1 MGELKPLGSEKLT
14 ADAKLKRILELTYFQ
29 SSTDSKKSTEVV
41 MESKTGV
48 YGIVR
53 EKDGY
58 YVKKGPNEDSLDY
71 IGGMFMKNKNRFT
84 AYGEAFKKLEF
95 LVEQEN
101 VQEAT
106 KYVLKTPKP
115 QQEAPIPE
123 PTGEMPP
130 PPAAPEG
137 AVPPAAPDAGEEL
150 PPEGGVPPEGEEDD
164 YLKVIQKLSGK
175 LQQKLMAYK
184 DKLESKDIKSALM
197 QVLSGVDLQKQLEDA
212 DREEILD
219 EFEPQEDV
227 PGEEVPGEEVPS
239 ETDTAA
245 PPAEDELGEID
256 GMAALEELIT
266 HPFEDDGSGYGDEE
280 DEVLGPLDFED
291 SRATRAAQH
300 DMAKEFP
307 DDEEEEDN
315 DEIEGTTDEFDPE
328 KEEDEQ
334 MDPSHV
340 DSSMPSDT
348 TPVTPS
354 SLDSTKELDIN
365 ELTDM
370 VNTSVKE
377 TLSKY
382 FES

>member
-1 MGELKPLGSEKLT
+1 MGELKPLGSEKLA

-29 SSTDSKKSTEVV
+29 SSGDSKKSTEVV
-41 MESKTGV
+41 KESKTGV
-48 YGIVR
+48 YGIVK

-58 YVKKGPNEDSLDY
+58 YVKKGSNENSLDY
-71 IGGMFMKNKNRFT
+71 IGGMFMKNKNRFS
-84 AYGEAFKKLEF
+84 AYGEALKKLEF
-95 LVEQEN
+95 LVEQESL
-101 VQEAT
+101 QEAT

-137 AVPPAAPDAGEEL
+137 AMPPAAPDAGEEL
-150 PPEGGVPPEGEEDD
+150 PPEDGMPPEGEEDF
-164 YLKVIQKLSGK
+164 LKVIQKLSGK

-184 DKLESKDIKSALM
+184 DKLESKDIKAAIM
-197 QVLSGVDLQKQLEDA
+197 QVLSGVDLDKQLDESDK
-212 DREEILD
+212 EEILG

-227 PGEEVPGEEVPS
+227 PGEEIPGEEVPS

-266 HPFEDDGSGYGDEE
+266 HPFEDEGGYEDDEDIPE
-280 DEVLGPLDFED
+280 PLDFED
-291 SRATRAAQH
+291 SKATGAAQY
-300 DMAKEFP
+300 DVSKEFP
-307 DDEEEEDN
+307 DEEDD
-315 DEIEGTTDEFDPE
+315 DEIEGTTDEFNPE
-328 KEEDEQ
+328 EEEDEQ
-334 MDPSHV
+334 MEPSYTEPTSPV
-340 DSSMPSDT
+340 DT
-348 TPVTPS
+348 NLATPS
-354 SLDSTKELDIN
+354 SVDSVKELDIT
-365 ELTDM
+365 ELSDM